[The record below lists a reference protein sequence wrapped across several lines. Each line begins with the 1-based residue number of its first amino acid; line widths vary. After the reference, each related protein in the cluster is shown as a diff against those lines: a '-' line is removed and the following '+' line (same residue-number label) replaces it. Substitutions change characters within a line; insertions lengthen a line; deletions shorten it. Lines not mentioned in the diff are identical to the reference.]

1 MMRTN
6 VAILLII
13 KWIFARF
20 MCFDVYKIE
29 FMPCMECY
37 ITEYYGKK
45 EGAEVLII
53 GKICVNLHPCSG

>member
-1 MMRTN
+1 
-6 VAILLII
+6 
-13 KWIFARF
+13 

-45 EGAEVLII
+45 RVQ
-53 GKICVNLHPCSG
+53 KC

>member
-1 MMRTN
+1 
-6 VAILLII
+6 
-13 KWIFARF
+13 

-45 EGAEVLII
+45 RGCRSVDNWENMCKFAPVFRVKCARSLELTYLLTI
-53 GKICVNLHPCSG
+53 